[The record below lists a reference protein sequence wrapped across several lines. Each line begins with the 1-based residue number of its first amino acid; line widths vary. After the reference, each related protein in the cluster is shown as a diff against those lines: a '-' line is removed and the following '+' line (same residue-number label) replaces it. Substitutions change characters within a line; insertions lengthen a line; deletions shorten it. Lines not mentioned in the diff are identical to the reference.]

1 MPPGRKRAEEPRAK
15 RAAAEEPPAKKA
27 AAGEPRAKK
36 AAAGEPR
43 AKKAAAGEPRARR
56 APSKRPARGYHH
68 GDLKR
73 ALVDAGVALLEEAG
87 IEAVV
92 VREAARRVGV
102 SPAAP
107 FRHFPSREDFLR
119 AVALAGLERFELVSA
134 AEIASAP
141 TPLLRFRALGLASV
155 RFALEHPAL
164 FELLNGPAF
173 RADPEGA
180 RELLAAQDE
189 ARSRLRAMLHEARA
203 QGELRPTDPIVTE
216 VAGRAMA
223 YGLARMF
230 LDGHLPREGA
240 MELTAAVLDVLGE
253 GLAQAPPDAT
263 RPGVESA
270 S

>member
-1 MPPGRKRAEEPRAK
+1 MPPGRKRADQ
-15 RAAAEEPPAKKA
+15 PPAKKA
-27 AAGEPRAKK
+27 KAGEPRAKK
-36 AAAGEPR
+36 AGATESREKAGAREPPAKKAKAGEPR
-43 AKKAAAGEPRARR
+43 AGR

-73 ALVDAGVALLEEAG
+73 ALVDEGLALLEEAG
-87 IEAVV
+87 IEAVR

-119 AVALAGLERFELVSA
+119 AVALAGMERFEVVSA

-180 RELLAAQDE
+180 RALHAAQDE
-189 ARSRLRAMLHEARA
+189 ARSRLQAMLDEARA
-203 QGELRPTDPIVTE
+203 RGELRPTDPIVTE

-263 RPGVESA
+263 RPGLGSA

>member
-1 MPPGRKRAEEPRAK
+1 MPPGRKRAG
-15 RAAAEEPPAKKA
+15 EPP
-27 AAGEPRAKK
+27 AKK

-203 QGELRPTDPIVTE
+203 RGELRPTDPIVTE

-253 GLAQAPPDAT
+253 GLAQASPDAT
-263 RPGVESA
+263 RPGVGSA

>member
-1 MPPGRKRAEEPRAK
+1 MKKRAT
-15 RAAAEEPPAKKA
+15 AATKPPA
-27 AAGEPRAKK
+27 G
-36 AAAGEPR
+36 
-43 AKKAAAGEPRARR
+43 R
-56 APSKRPARGYHH
+56 APSKRAARGYHH

-73 ALVDAGVALLEEAG
+73 ALVDAGLALLEEAG

-92 VREAARRVGV
+92 LREAARRVGV

-134 AEIASAP
+134 AEIAAAP

-164 FELLNGPAF
+164 FELLKGPAF
-173 RADPEGA
+173 RGDPEGA
-180 RELLAAQDE
+180 RALLAAQDE
-189 ARSRLRAMLHEARA
+189 AQARLRRMIEEAREH
-203 QGELRPTDPIVTE
+203 GELRPTDPIVTE
-216 VAGRAMA
+216 VAGRAMV

-240 MELTAAVLDVLGE
+240 MELTEAVFDVLGE

-263 RPGVESA
+263 RPGLGSA

>member
-1 MPPGRKRAEEPRAK
+1 MPPGRKRAED
-15 RAAAEEPPAKKA
+15 PPAEA
-27 AAGEPRAKK
+27 APPRKS
-36 AAAGEPR
+36 P
-43 AKKAAAGEPRARR
+43 ARR
-56 APSKRPARGYHH
+56 ASSRRPARGYHH

-73 ALVDAGVALLEEAG
+73 ALVDAGLALLEEG
-87 IEAVV
+87 GVEAVRL
-92 VREAARRVGV
+92 REAARRAGV

-119 AVALAGLERFELVSA
+119 AVALAGIERFELASA
-134 AEIASAP
+134 AEIAAASS
-141 TPLLRFRALGLASV
+141 PLLRFRALGLASV

-180 RELLAAQDE
+180 RELLAAEDE
-189 ARSRLRAMLHEARA
+189 ARSRLQAMLEEARA
-203 QGELRPTDPIVTE
+203 RGELRPTDPIVTE
-216 VAGRAMA
+216 VAGRALA

-253 GLAQAPPDAT
+253 GLAQAPP
-263 RPGVESA
+263 GA
-270 S
+270 SRSD

>member
-1 MPPGRKRAEEPRAK
+1 MPPGRKRAED
-15 RAAAEEPPAKKA
+15 PPA
-27 AAGEPRAKK
+27 ERATTGKS
-36 AAAGEPR
+36 P
-43 AKKAAAGEPRARR
+43 ARR
-56 APSKRPARGYHH
+56 ASSRRRARGYHH

-73 ALVDAGVALLEEAG
+73 ALVDAGLELLEEG
-87 IEAVV
+87 GVEAVR

-119 AVALAGLERFELVSA
+119 AVALAGIERFELASA
-134 AEIASAP
+134 AEAAAES

-180 RELLAAQDE
+180 RALLAAEDE
-189 ARSRLRAMLHEARA
+189 ARARLQGMLAEARA
-203 QGELRPTDPIVTE
+203 CGELRPTDPIVTE
-216 VAGRAMA
+216 VAGRALA

-240 MELTAAVLDVLGE
+240 MELTAAVLDVLGD
-253 GLAQAPPDAT
+253 GLAQVPS
-263 RPGVESA
+263 GGA
-270 S
+270 SRSD